1 MGTTTRS
8 TLATQVQQMRR
19 VAAPMG
25 STESAHLSTPPPPPA
40 GLSILQVV
48 PEVVHAVRF

>member
-1 MGTTTRS
+1 MS
-8 TLATQVQQMRR
+8 LDSENVTLDFSGNLRR
-19 VAAPMG
+19 AVALMG

-48 PEVVHAVRF
+48 LEVVHAVRF